1 MAEFIRRRL
10 EKRNQT
16 VDDAVIPTG
25 SQSGVDRDLLWTI
38 TGISCLVAG
47 LGALLLPVI
56 LNWCTGVLDY
66 GLSGFIWRNN
76 PLTVFEMLIL
86 LLAALVPFSLIG
98 FLIRCVHQL
107 GCPSG
112 RWNFGVLG
120 WVLAGTAFG
129 FLITA
134 LLVRFPSNGLLVMR
148 FGAVPLLVA
157 AMVSVWTAVPGVK
170 HRRSGG
176 EEMLLNE
183 PEIGER
189 WPVVLRMAVF
199 VCVCATVADALLW
212 VYVVGTLRGTS
223 SGFSDTLLAGGG
235 MLWAGSIGIWIA
247 SKRML
252 LVRHRIGSL
261 GTHCVISGVLLA
273 AGVAVFNI
281 VVRSSCPTFRDTPGF
296 WLLWAIC
303 AFVPFVAV
311 THAVGYGGIAV
322 LRRSAYFADTGS
334 AVLRMMLVAVGISF
348 LFVALCLIELL
359 GSYATLVAAALALL
373 ATGGILVIH
382 EPSYVSGPSRAGTAL
397 VFTAVLAMTWFMPQA
412 GGGWLRDQQVSRG
425 RLLESWSLTCDVR
438 SEGELRFIGDGGSG
452 EQSLDESA
460 ISKMADICDWSS
472 LPSNCRVGAISL
484 LGDDSNWVPL
494 DFPGQVERLLVEP
507 SMWWRI
513 NSLRLDREVAD
524 SVAGKVRYRLLPAI
538 RSLRASSDTYD
549 LLLITFRDMPYTM
562 SRRVLASD
570 FFERALPRLA
580 PDGVMVAMFSH
591 DECPVEASQ
600 RLIAEFSRYPNSYV
614 NQIEPVIGGD
624 RCDVFVCGT
633 GAVSHNNAG
642 QWLEIEDGSLSPV
655 SLISKVPITRSLSLV
670 SRDR

>member
-1 MAEFIRRRL
+1 MTRPKQRRKTDSVSTLRAPIAAVVSISLLSGLGLSLLSIGFVEHCYRVMEFSPRTFRLSASAILFSLAIGPRLPRRGSILLAEFIRRRL
-10 EKRNQT
+10 EKRNRP
-16 VDDAVIPTG
+16 VDDGVVPTG
-25 SQSGVDRDLLWTI
+25 SQEGVDRDLLWTI
-38 TGISCLVAG
+38 TCISCLVAG

-56 LNWCTGVLDY
+56 LNWCTGVLEY

-112 RWNFGVLG
+112 RWNFGVFG
-120 WVLAGTAFG
+120 WVLAGTAIG
-129 FLITA
+129 FLLMA
-134 LLVRFPSNGLLVMR
+134 LFVGFPSNGLLLMR
-148 FGAVPLLVA
+148 CGAVPLLLA

-176 EEMLLNE
+176 EEMLLDE

-212 VYVVGTLRGTS
+212 VYVVGTLRDTS
-223 SGFSDTLLAGGG
+223 SEFSDTLFAGGG
-235 MLWAGSIGIWIA
+235 MLLAGSIGIWIA

-281 VVRSSCPTFRDTPGF
+281 VVRSSCTTFRDTPGF

-311 THAVGYGGIAV
+311 AHAVGYGGIAV

-334 AVLRMMLVAVGISF
+334 TILRMMLVAVGVSF

-373 ATGGILVIH
+373 ATGGILIIH
-382 EPSYVSGPSRAGTAL
+382 EPSYVSGPSRAGTVL
-397 VFTAVLAMTWFMPQA
+397 VFAAVLAMTWFMPQA
-412 GGGWLRDQQVSRG
+412 GGGWLRGQLVSRG
-425 RLLESWSLTCDVR
+425 S
-438 SEGELRFIGDGGSG
+438 I
-452 EQSLDESA
+452 
-460 ISKMADICDWSS
+460 
-472 LPSNCRVGAISL
+472 VGI
-484 LGDDSNWVPL
+484 V
-494 DFPGQVERLLVEP
+494 
-507 SMWWRI
+507 
-513 NSLRLDREVAD
+513 VAD
-524 SVAGKVRYRLLPAI
+524 LRCQERGGTSVHWRHRW
-538 RSLRASSDTYD
+538 R
-549 LLLITFRDMPYTM
+549 
-562 SRRVLASD
+562 
-570 FFERALPRLA
+570 
-580 PDGVMVAMFSH
+580 
-591 DECPVEASQ
+591 
-600 RLIAEFSRYPNSYV
+600 
-614 NQIEPVIGGD
+614 
-624 RCDVFVCGT
+624 
-633 GAVSHNNAG
+633 
-642 QWLEIEDGSLSPV
+642 
-655 SLISKVPITRSLSLV
+655 
-670 SRDR
+670 